1 MAICP
6 LSILSGK
13 QTQCNHDCAYC
24 PPGDFERFARNT
36 NYFDYFQCL
45 NYPNDMFGNG
55 MAEDGLSQIA
65 SAIDGISSAITDK
78 ESDTL

>member
-13 QTQCNHDCAYC
+13 QTQCEKNCAYC
-24 PPGDFERFARNT
+24 PPRDFELFANNT
-36 NYFDYFQCL
+36 NYFDYLQCL

-55 MAEDGLSQIA
+55 MAENGLSQIA
-65 SAIDGISSAITDK
+65 SAIGDVSMAITDMK
-78 ESDTL
+78 S